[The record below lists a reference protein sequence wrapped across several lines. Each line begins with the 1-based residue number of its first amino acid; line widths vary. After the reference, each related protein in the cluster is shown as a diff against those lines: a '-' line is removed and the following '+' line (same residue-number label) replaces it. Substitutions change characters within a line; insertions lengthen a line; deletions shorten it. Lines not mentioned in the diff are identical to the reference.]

1 MKITAII
8 PDEMI
13 REAMSYAEAETVTDT
28 LKTALTAYI
37 ANKKLKQ
44 MGSYVMEEPLQFKYS
59 AKTLREKNNL

>member
-13 REAMSYAEAETVTDT
+13 REAMEYAGAETVTDT

-37 ANKKLKQ
+37 ANQKFKQ
-44 MGSYVMEEPLQFKYS
+44 LGSNILEEPLQFKYS
-59 AKTLREKNNL
+59 AKTLRDKNNL